1 MNISHCGMCP
11 FTQYHLSILY
21 LVPDKFDECLKLIKE
36 QKLYKS
42 ALKIFTD
49 IGSHEHHV
57 ISKLYGEYLADNG
70 HYKEAAIGRNIVTY
84 VLLALSLYLSVYQS
98 CGELELSMAAFERAG
113 IWELVFILSAQ
124 LGHDEGHRHIIAR
137 KIASTL

>member
-1 MNISHCGMCP
+1 MCSY
-11 FTQYHLSILY
+11 TQYYLSILY

-49 IGSHEHHV
+49 KGSHEHHV

-70 HYKEAAIGRNIVTY
+70 HFKEAAIGKNIVTI
-84 VLLALSLYLSVYQS
+84 VHLVVFLSLSLS
-98 CGELELSMAAFERAG
+98 LSKL
-113 IWELVFILSAQ
+113 W
-124 LGHDEGHRHIIAR
+124 
-137 KIASTL
+137 